1 MERSR
6 RNKGDKSATRS
17 KEKDYVIVTV
27 VEDMGKARDCKDLLG
42 ENDIPALIREQESA
56 GGEACIAVLVPEEHL
71 DEAHVIVESQ
81 DNYDDLYDLDRDDE
95 SDSDEEESDYG
106 DKEGE
111 EEY

>member
-6 RNKGDKSATRS
+6 RNKGHKSATRS

-27 VEDMGKARDCKDLLG
+27 VEDMGKARDCKELLG

-56 GGEACIAVLVPEEHL
+56 SGESCIAVLVPEENL

-81 DNYDDLYDLDRDDE
+81 DNFDDFYDLDKEDE
-95 SDSDEEESDYG
+95 SDGDEDESEYG
-106 DKEGE
+106 DKEE
-111 EEY
+111 EEDY

>member
-17 KEKDYVIVTV
+17 NEKDYVIVTV
-27 VEDMGKARDCKDLLG
+27 VEDMGKAADCRDLLAD
-42 ENDIPALIREQESA
+42 NDIPAVIKEQESA
-56 GGEACIAVLVPEEHL
+56 SGESCIAVLVPEEHL

-81 DNYDDLYDLDRDDE
+81 DTYDDMYDMDRDEEGEGDE
-95 SDSDEEESDYG
+95 DEEEYS
-106 DKEGE
+106 DKEE